1 MGKDHDRFAPT
12 PHRYR
17 VDFEGRFKL
26 GKAPTDPGGD
36 APKDKECEK
45 ELAKRVE
52 ELHEAQRLFYAANRH
67 AMLLIFQAMDAA
79 GKDSTIRTVM
89 SGVNPAG
96 FQVSSFKRPTSEE
109 LDHDFL
115 WRSAR
120 RLPERGRIGVFNRS
134 YYEEVLV
141 VRVHPEILDNQQ
153 LPHSLDLDTLWQE
166 RYASIRDHELHLAR
180 NGFVI
185 RKFFLNVSK
194 KEQRARFIDRIDR
207 PRKNWKFSEADLAE
221 RAHWD
226 EYQAAYQDALRE
238 TSRPWAPWYAI
249 PADRKP
255 YMRATVSQILC
266 DTFAELDLSYPELDA
281 KTKRE
286 LPEIRKR
293 LAEDD

>member
-1 MGKDHDRFAPT
+1 MAKDDRFAPT

-17 VDFEGRFKL
+17 VDFDGRFDI
-26 GKAPTDPGGD
+26 GGAETGPGRG
-36 APKDKECEK
+36 AKKDKDYEK
-45 ELAKRVE
+45 ELEARVE
-52 ELHEAQRLFYAANRH
+52 ELHDAQRLFYADNRH

-79 GKDSTIRTVM
+79 GKDSTIRAVM

-153 LPHSLDLDTLWQE
+153 LPHVPDLDALFQE
-166 RYASIRDHELHLAR
+166 RYESIRDHELHLAR
-180 NGFVI
+180 NGVVI
-185 RKFFLNVSK
+185 RKFFLHVSK
-194 KEQRARFIDRIDR
+194 DEQRARFLDRIDT
-207 PRKNWKFSEADLAE
+207 PRKNWKFSDADLAE

-226 EYQAAYQDALRE
+226 DYMDAYQQALRE

-249 PADRKP
+249 PADRKK
-255 YMRATVSQILC
+255 YMRAVVAEILC
-266 DTFAELDLSYPELDA
+266 DTFKGLDLSYPKLDA
-281 KTKRE
+281 KTKRA
-286 LPEIRKR
+286 LPKIRKE
-293 LAEDD
+293 LAADD